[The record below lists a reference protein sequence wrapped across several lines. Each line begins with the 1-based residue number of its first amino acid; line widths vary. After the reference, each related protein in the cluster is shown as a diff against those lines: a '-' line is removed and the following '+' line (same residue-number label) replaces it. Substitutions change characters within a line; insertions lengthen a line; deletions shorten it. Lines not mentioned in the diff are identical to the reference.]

1 MQKRKKERKTN
12 IEGRYVISFKNN
24 VTISFCRGREALQL
38 QISSQILFIAQFSEG
53 KIGYEKER
61 NTLPISGRNFPKD
74 ICHRFTR
81 SGKYQHLIVVSL
93 YSRIPIRI
101 RRKKKRTKIY
111 KNSFKN
117 SIKKLISDTIRFEK
131 ESSKYIPRDK

>member
-53 KIGYEKER
+53 KIGYERER
-61 NTLPISGRNFPKD
+61 NTLPISGRNFSKD

-93 YSRIPIRI
+93 YLHIPI
-101 RRKKKRTKIY
+101 
-111 KNSFKN
+111 
-117 SIKKLISDTIRFEK
+117 
-131 ESSKYIPRDK
+131 